1 MAKPTTTKTR
11 KTRVPRKR
19 KPQTAG
25 LAPADCYSEIT
36 GDLTPIADRVK
47 KEGGLVVAAY
57 RDPLGGHPLLVAVL
71 PIDGIQP
78 TPFQRDLSEAHHKR
92 LSGVIEKTGRFLDPV
107 IAVTEIGRASC
118 RERV

>member
-1 MAKPTTTKTR
+1 MPKPTAAKTR

-25 LAPADCYSEIT
+25 LAPADCASEIT
-36 GDLTPIADRVK
+36 GDLTPIADRVR

-57 RDPLGGHPLLVAVL
+57 RDPLRRHPLLLAVL

-78 TPFQRDLSEAHHKR
+78 TPFPRDLTEAHHNR
-92 LSGVIEKTGRFLDPV
+92 LLVVLTQTR
-107 IAVTEIGRASC
+107 
-118 RERV
+118 